1 MKALVLKEYNH
12 LEYIDV
18 PAPEVP
24 ADHVLVRIQAVG
36 ICGSDVHGVDGS
48 TGRRI
53 PPIIMGHEA
62 AGIIEATG
70 RTVSLYSTGER
81 VTFDSTIYCGTCYFC
96 RKGMINFCENRKVL
110 GVGCDEY
117 HQDGAFAEFVAV
129 PERILYRL
137 PQNITFHQ
145 AAMVEPVSIAVHAVG
160 ITDICIGDSAVVFG
174 AGVIGVLTMQVLL
187 SSGCGKVYI
196 VDINQSRLDLAK
208 QLGATEVFN
217 SKDVDIVSELVERTD
232 GRGVNLAFDAV
243 GIAETFNAAVHSVIK
258 GGQVTVIGNIKPE
271 TSFPLQYVVSRQ
283 ITIRGS
289 NASSGEYPACLEMIQ
304 SGHINVDSLISAKV
318 PLSEGSKWF
327 EKLRKGEPGLMKVL
341 LEP

>member
-12 LEYIDV
+12 FEYT
-18 PAPEVP
+18 EVP
-24 ADHVLVRIQAVG
+24 VPELPDDHVLVRIHAVG
-36 ICGSDVHGVDGS
+36 ICGSDVHGADGS

-62 AGIIEATG
+62 AGIIEAAG
-70 RTVSLYSTGER
+70 SMISAYRPGER
-81 VTFDSTIYCGTCYFC
+81 VTFDSTIYCGSCHFC
-96 RKGMINFCENRKVL
+96 RQGRINFCENRRVL

-117 HQDGAFAEFVAV
+117 HQNGAFAEYVAV

-137 PQNITFHQ
+137 PPDVSFHQ

-160 ITDICIGDSAVVFG
+160 ITDIGIGDSAVVFG

-187 SSGCGKVYI
+187 SAGCGKVYI
-196 VDINQSRLDLAK
+196 ADIDQSRLDLAK
-208 QLGATEVFN
+208 RLGAAEAFN
-217 SKDVDIVSELVERTD
+217 LKKTDIISELAGRTA
-232 GRGVNLAFDAV
+232 GRGVHLAFDAV
-243 GIAETFNAAVHSVIK
+243 GLDETFSGAVHSVCK
-258 GGQVTVIGNIKPE
+258 GGQVTVIGNFKPE

-289 NASSGEYPACLEMIQ
+289 NASSGEYPVCLEMIQ
-304 SGHINVDSLISAKV
+304 SGHIDVDSLISAKA
-318 PLSEGSKWF
+318 PLSEGAEWF
-327 EKLRKGEPGLMKVL
+327 EKLRRGEPGLMKVL

>member
-1 MKALVLKEYNH
+1 
-12 LEYIDV
+12 
-18 PAPEVP
+18 
-24 ADHVLVRIQAVG
+24 
-36 ICGSDVHGVDGS
+36 
-48 TGRRI
+48 
-53 PPIIMGHEA
+53 
-62 AGIIEATG
+62 
-70 RTVSLYSTGER
+70 
-81 VTFDSTIYCGTCYFC
+81 
-96 RKGMINFCENRKVL
+96 
-110 GVGCDEY
+110 
-117 HQDGAFAEFVAV
+117 
-129 PERILYRL
+129 
-137 PQNITFHQ
+137 
-145 AAMVEPVSIAVHAVG
+145 MVEPVSIAVHAVG

-243 GIAETFNAAVHSVIK
+243 GIADTFNAAVHSVIK